1 MFVGPIW
8 QLVKFPST
16 LLGTTFLWLLYL
28 GGLNIFTLHG
38 DDLHTFVHLINPL
51 PPSTILLLLNFLC
64 YFLFISFI
72 LLLFPSH
79 LFLASSM
86 YFISK
91 TSFWSSSSFCFNHF
105 LFSLF
110 LSLNFLFSPEFLT
123 LTSFYFSIIRPIA
136 FSFQSLLRI
145 CNSLTHS
152 MNHLLNDLTH

>member
-51 PPSTILLLLNFLC
+51 PRSTILLLLNFLC

-72 LLLFPSH
+72 LLLFPKSLLPTFSLPPLCI
-79 LFLASSM
+79 LFLKPLFDLLLPSVLT
-86 YFISK
+86 
-91 TSFWSSSSFCFNHF
+91 TSFF
-105 LFSLF
+105 LFFF
-110 LSLNFLFSPEFLT
+110 LWIFYFHLNFLA

-136 FSFQSLLRI
+136 FLLSIPFFEFVSFP
-145 CNSLTHS
+145 H
-152 MNHLLNDLTH
+152 